1 MMTTTMTVVV
11 VMIIMHNFF
20 QVFSVRVRD
29 KGPDYRGFVQLP
41 VVQASDAD
49 VLDSEAALITQTS
62 ALCFVD
68 TCQRSFDAS
77 ILKCHVSIYFNLV
90 SSYYI
95 MLEARCYVIWCGM
108 DLEVMWIIMDTR
120 RIQPLVCCLKILSSV
135 SVMVY
140 LFMLVVH
147 YIALNYMVIL
157 NWKGSSS
164 HTVWSIILRFELGS

>member
-1 MMTTTMTVVV
+1 MFWCNLYNNNNNNNIT
-11 VMIIMHNFF
+11 FF

-90 SSYYI
+90 SLYYI
-95 MLEARCYVIWCGM
+95 MLEPICYVIWCGM
-108 DLEVMWIIMDTR
+108 ELEVMWIIMDYKK
-120 RIQPLVCCLKILSSV
+120 IQPLVCCFPIFSSIRI
-135 SVMVY
+135 MVY
-140 LFMLVVH
+140 LFI
-147 YIALNYMVIL
+147 YACY
-157 NWKGSSS
+157 SSLYSTELYGVTEPERKQPS
-164 HTVWSIILRFELGS
+164 HSLKYYLEV